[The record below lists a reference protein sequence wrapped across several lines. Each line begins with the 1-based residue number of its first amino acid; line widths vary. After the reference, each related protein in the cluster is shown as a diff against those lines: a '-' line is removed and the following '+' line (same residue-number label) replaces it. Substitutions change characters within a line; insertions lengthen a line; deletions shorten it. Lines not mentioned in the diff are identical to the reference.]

1 MYDLVIRG
9 GSVVTP
15 DGVLSTDVGIFG
27 EKIAALGNA
36 LEGRE
41 MIDAAGKLVF
51 PGVIDPHVHFA
62 LPVGGSVSSDD
73 FYSGSVAA
81 ACGGVTSVIDF
92 TVGSSDSSIPDDIR
106 NRLEDAK
113 NAVVDYSFHG
123 EVVGWRPGRVD
134 EMNEAIGLGVKS
146 FKFFTAYG
154 ASGRRTDT
162 GPLLQAFQA
171 LADMDGVAVVHA
183 EDDSM
188 IETFSGLLSNEEWGR
203 MESVAKV
210 RPDVCE
216 ASAVNTVGWLAARTG
231 VQCHIVHLSSALGL
245 EEALYARERGADL
258 TVETCPQYLLL
269 TSDVYKGPE
278 GHLYSAA
285 PALRNAE
292 DNVVLWNALASG
304 DIDFAATD
312 HCPFTRTQ
320 KEWKGAFDRL
330 PGGLPGV
337 ELLLPLLYSEGV
349 LRGRLP
355 LCELARITSERA
367 AKRYGLYP
375 RKGSL
380 LPGSDADIVLFDPEE
395 VWHVQAGALR
405 MNVDFSP
412 YENLEL
418 IGKTWQTI
426 SRGEIIY
433 SEGRF
438 LGKKGRGVFLHR

>member
-1 MYDLVIRG
+1 MPHGI
-9 GSVVTP
+9 
-15 DGVLSTDVGIFG
+15 LSADIAVYG
-27 EKIAALGNA
+27 EKIASIGTARD
-36 LEGRE
+36 GRE
-41 MIDAAGKLVF
+41 VIDATGKLIF

-62 LPVGGSVSSDD
+62 LPVGGTVSSDD

-92 TVGSSDSSIPDDIR
+92 TVGSSDRSIPEDIR

-113 NAVVDYSFHG
+113 SSVVDYSFHG
-123 EVVGWRPGRVD
+123 EVVGWRPGRID
-134 EMNEAIGLGVKS
+134 EMREAMSLGVRS

-171 LADMDGVAVVHA
+171 LASFGGVAVVHA

-188 IETFSGLLSNEEWGR
+188 IETFSSLLTNDEWGR
-203 MESVAKV
+203 MESLAKV
-210 RPDVCE
+210 RPDLCE
-216 ASAVNTVGWLAARTG
+216 ASAVNTVSWLASRTG
-231 VQCHIVHLSSALGL
+231 ARCHIVHLSSALGL
-245 EEALYARERGADL
+245 EEVLHARERGASL

-269 TSDVYKGPE
+269 TSDAYRGPE

-285 PALRNAE
+285 PALRTAE
-292 DNVVLWNALASG
+292 DNAALWRALSSSA
-304 DIDFAATD
+304 IDFAATD

-337 ELLLPLLYSEGV
+337 ELLLSLLYSEGV
-349 LRGRLP
+349 LRGRIKLP
-355 LCELARITSERA
+355 DLVRITSERA
-367 AKRYGLYP
+367 AKLYGLYP
-375 RKGSL
+375 RKGCL
-380 LPGSDADIVLFDPEE
+380 LPGSDADLVIFDPEE
-395 VWHVQAGALR
+395 VWNVKAGALR

-438 LGKKGRGVFLHR
+438 RGKKGRGIFLNR

>member
-15 DGVLSTDVGIFG
+15 AGVLSTDVAVFG
-27 EKIAALGNA
+27 EKIAALGA
-36 LEGRE
+36 PLEGRE
-41 MIDAAGKLVF
+41 VIDAAGKLVF

-92 TVGSSDSSIPDDIR
+92 TVGASDRSIPDDLR
-106 NRLEDAK
+106 RRLEDAK
-113 NAVVDYSFHG
+113 PSIIDYAFHG
-123 EVVGWRPGRVD
+123 EVVGWRPGRVE
-134 EMNEAIGLGVKS
+134 EMREAAALGVKS

-171 LADMDGVAVVHA
+171 LAEIDAVAVVHA

-188 IETFSGLLSNEEWGR
+188 IETLSALLSNEEWGR

-216 ASAVNTVGWLAARTG
+216 ASAVNTVGWLAATTG
-231 VQCHIVHLSSALGL
+231 VRCHIVHLSSALGL
-245 EEALYARERGADL
+245 AEALHARERGADL
-258 TVETCPQYLLL
+258 SVETCPQYLLL
-269 TSDVYKGPE
+269 TSDVYNAPE

-285 PALRNAE
+285 PALRSAE
-292 DNVVLWNALASG
+292 DNAVLWDGLASG

-349 LRGRLP
+349 LRGKLP
-355 LCELARITSERA
+355 LCELASITSERA
-367 AKRYGLYP
+367 AKRYGLFP
-375 RKGSL
+375 RKGCL
-380 LPGSDADIVLFDPEE
+380 LPGSDADLVIFDPEE

-426 SRGEIIY
+426 SRGEVIY
-433 SEGRF
+433 SEGRV
-438 LGKKGRGVFLHR
+438 LGKKGRGVFLNR

>member
-27 EKIAALGNA
+27 EKIAALGAA

-41 MIDAAGKLVF
+41 VIDAAGKLVF

-92 TVGSSDSSIPDDIR
+92 TVGASDSSIPDDVR

-123 EVVGWRPGRVD
+123 EVVGWRPGRID
-134 EMNEAIGLGVKS
+134 EMREAIGLGVKS

-171 LADMDGVAVVHA
+171 LADMNGVAVVHA

-188 IETFSGLLSNEEWGR
+188 IETLSALLSNEEWGR
-203 MESVAKV
+203 MESMAKV

-245 EEALYARERGADL
+245 AEALYARERGADL

-269 TSDVYKGPE
+269 TSDAYGGPE

-285 PALRNAE
+285 PAR
-292 DNVVLWNALASG
+292 
-304 DIDFAATD
+304 
-312 HCPFTRTQ
+312 R
-320 KEWKGAFDRL
+320 GA
-330 PGGLPGV
+330 GGT
-337 ELLLPLLYSEGV
+337 
-349 LRGRLP
+349 
-355 LCELARITSERA
+355 LAR
-367 AKRYGLYP
+367 
-375 RKGSL
+375 
-380 LPGSDADIVLFDPEE
+380 
-395 VWHVQAGALR
+395 W
-405 MNVDFSP
+405 
-412 YENLEL
+412 
-418 IGKTWQTI
+418 
-426 SRGEIIY
+426 
-433 SEGRF
+433 
-438 LGKKGRGVFLHR
+438 